1 MAAKKYYAVKKGKST
16 GIFQSWEECRASVEG
31 YPGAVYKGFPGL
43 EEAES
48 YLGLAPGTGKISG
61 GRSGSGARAKAP
73 GQGTGNGGPLPEQI
87 PDSGGPDGG
96 SGGDAAVSYT
106 HLRAHE
112 T

>member
-43 EEAES
+43 EEAEG

-73 GQGTGNGGPLPEQI
+73 GQGTGNGSI
-87 PDSGGPDGG
+87 
-96 SGGDAAVSYT
+96 
-106 HLRAHE
+106 
-112 T
+112 